1 MADSNGT
8 TKQVL
13 VIGDDFDVRQR
24 IADELDRQGLEAAKI
39 SHGDEARRWIAAT
52 DVSLVIM
59 DVPPGHQEA
68 LALVRAWREQR
79 PTMPLIVLTDRADN
93 GATEDVTNS
102 LRLGAND
109 FVRKPIDPQRLIA
122 SVRNA
127 LVQGA
132 LRAELMSLR
141 RRMQT
146 TDDGQ
151 VEDFVVDTDK
161 SGSLKPDDIVPFR
174 EEERRILLRA
184 LHATKWC
191 VQDAA
196 RRLQIGRATLYR
208 KIDKHNLRDF
218 APSK

>member
-1 MADSNGT
+1 MADRNGT
-8 TKQVL
+8 SKRVL
-13 VIGDDFDVRQR
+13 VIGDDVQVRQR
-24 IADELDRQGLEAAKI
+24 IADELDRQGLESAKI
-39 SHGDEARRWIAAT
+39 PHGEEARRWIAAT
-52 DVSLVIM
+52 DVTLVIL
-59 DVPPGHQEA
+59 DVPSNNDEA

-79 PTMPLIVLTDRADN
+79 PTMPLIVLNDRADD
-93 GATEDVTNS
+93 GATEGVTQS
-102 LRLGAND
+102 LRLGVND

-141 RRMQT
+141 RRIQT
-146 TDDGQ
+146 TDDAQ
-151 VEDFVVDTDK
+151 IDDFVDPEQ
-161 SGSLKPDDIVPFR
+161 SGSLEPDDIVPFR

-208 KIDKHNLRDF
+208 KIDKHNLRDY
-218 APSK
+218 APGK

>member
-1 MADSNGT
+1 MADRNANN
-8 TKQVL
+8 KRVL
-13 VIGDDFDVRQR
+13 VIGDDLDVRQR
-24 IADELDRQGLEAAKI
+24 IADELDRQGLDAAKI
-39 SHGDEARRWIAAT
+39 AHGEEARRWIAST
-52 DVSLVIM
+52 DVSLVIL
-59 DVPPGHQEA
+59 DVPRANDEA

-79 PTMPLIVLTDRADN
+79 PTMPLIVLTSQGDN

-132 LRAELMSLR
+132 LRAELVSLR
-141 RRMQT
+141 RAVQT
-146 TDDGQ
+146 TEDGLVDDT
-151 VEDFVVDTDK
+151 VDTAK

>member
-1 MADSNGT
+1 MADRNVSN
-8 TKQVL
+8 KRVL
-13 VIGDDFDVRQR
+13 VIGDDLDVRQR
-24 IADELDRQGLEAAKI
+24 IADELDRQGLDAAKI
-39 SHGDEARRWIAAT
+39 AHGEEARRWIAST
-52 DVSLVIM
+52 EVSLVIL
-59 DVPPGHQEA
+59 DIPRDDEGA

-79 PTMPLIVLTDRADN
+79 PTMPLIVLTNQGDN

-102 LRLGAND
+102 LRMGAND

-141 RRMQT
+141 RAVLT
-146 TDDGQ
+146 TEDGLVDDS
-151 VEDFVVDTDK
+151 VDTTK

-218 APSK
+218 APIK